1 MTSLDQLAPV
11 LQRWMMGYRLPAD
24 DHPLV
29 EVEAADLEILRLFY
43 ALLLVSASSPPA
55 DPISAVRAY
64 LPDFPSFPIFGQ
76 PSEALIVLGIARP
89 SGPLVELRKR
99 LQKELTPDQAATML
113 ILAGEI

>member
-1 MTSLDQLAPV
+1 
-11 LQRWMMGYRLPAD
+11 MGYRLPAD

-43 ALLLVSASSPPA
+43 ALLLVSAPTPAA
-55 DPISAVRAY
+55 DPISAVRAHV
-64 LPDFPSFPIFGQ
+64 PDFPSFPIFGA

-89 SGPLVELRKR
+89 SGPLVDLQKR
-99 LQKELTPDQAATML
+99 LREALTGDQAATLL